1 MELQVEQIIADTL
14 EIPVESVTDELTSDD
29 LEEWDSL
36 ASMTIV
42 RELEKHFNIHFSF
55 DDLLNLDS
63 VKGIKKMI
71 SEKNV

>member
-1 MELQVEQIIADTL
+1 MELQVEQIIADIL